1 MVKISIVVTLY
12 NEEENISP
20 LLANIDKAFKSGDI
34 KYEAILVNDGS
45 TDNTSR
51 EVRKR
56 LNEKVTLVELKRN
69 YGQTAAL
76 KAGVDQADGDYIATL
91 DGDLQNDAEDL
102 PMMLNLLIEKDCDFV
117 VGIRVNRDDRLIR
130 RKIPSYLANWIIRKI
145 AGTKIRDN
153 GSGIKLFKADIIKE
167 LPLYGERHRFLPTL
181 AVLEGATVE
190 QVNVRHHPRI
200 HGKSKYGLGRTLKV
214 ISDLILLQFSQK
226 YYQKPMY
233 LFAPV
238 GVVISLVGFGI
249 LIYLLIEKLMGHDIW
264 GRPIMLLSILLIL
277 FGFQIISTGLLIDA
291 VIRNLY
297 ETEKAK
303 PYKIK
308 SIVKVE

>member
-1 MVKISIVVTLY
+1 MVKISIVVALY

-20 LLANIDKAFKSGDI
+20 LIAKIDKAFQSGDVE
-34 KYEAILVNDGS
+34 YEAILVNDGS
-45 TDNTSR
+45 TDSTAKEIMR
-51 EVRKR
+51 EVS
-56 LNEKVTLVELKRN
+56 EKVTLVDLRRN

-91 DGDLQNDAEDL
+91 DGDLQNDPGDL
-102 PMMLNLLIEKDCDFV
+102 PMMLNLLHEKDCDFV
-117 VGIRVNRDDRLIR
+117 IGIRANRDDGFIF
-130 RKIPSYLANWIIRKI
+130 RKIPSFIANWIIRKI
-145 AGTKIRDN
+145 TRTKIRDN

-181 AVLEGATVE
+181 AVLEGASVE

-214 ISDLILLQFSQK
+214 ISDLILIQFSQK
-226 YYQKPMY
+226 FRHKPMY
-233 LFAPV
+233 LFGPA
-238 GVVISLVGFGI
+238 GVITSLAGFVI
-249 LIYLLIEKLMGHDIW
+249 LIYLFIEKLMGHDIW

-291 VIRNLY
+291 VIR
-297 ETEKAK
+297 
-303 PYKIK
+303 K
-308 SIVKVE
+308 SRSFSLGQGRWLA